1 MVNNQPANTQLMV
14 LGKVTAVQTNGPG
27 IGVPRLGPYRW
38 VCVTLSIYVYVYIYT
53 HTQFALVLCV
63 LRCWESR
70 KAQNM
75 NLPVPTP
82 GDIFCQE

>member
-38 VCVTLSIYVYVYIYT
+38 VYVTLSIYVYGYIYLHT
-53 HTQFALVLCV
+53 HAIRARALCAAL
-63 LRCWESR
+63 LGE
-70 KAQNM
+70 
-75 NLPVPTP
+75 
-82 GDIFCQE
+82 